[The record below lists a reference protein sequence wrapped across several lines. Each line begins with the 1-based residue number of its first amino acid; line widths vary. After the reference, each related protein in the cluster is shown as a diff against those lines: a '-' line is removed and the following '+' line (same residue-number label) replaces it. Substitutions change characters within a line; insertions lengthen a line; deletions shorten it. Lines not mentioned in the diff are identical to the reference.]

1 MTARDGI
8 VLTTK
13 QISQWR
19 EEEARLEKSRPD
31 DEKLERE
38 LNERNQRRKDLRRR
52 LDAVDLFSTVGE
64 ENPPDSAPPTPSEE
78 GTGNDGADSS
88 AAVDFVANLRKT
100 GDSLKV
106 QQARQRLMEIGHAE
120 EASRKNYIYGL
131 LYRLV
136 KSGKVVKRGTRY
148 RAAPISSP
156 EGETGA

>member
-19 EEEARLEKSRPD
+19 EEESRLEKMRPA
-31 DEKLERE
+31 DEVLERE
-38 LNERNQRRKDLRRR
+38 LNQRNQRRKELRRR
-52 LDAVDLFSTVGE
+52 LDAVDLFSAVE
-64 ENPPDSAPPTPSEE
+64 EEVLPEPPAVPINEAADEPDPDSSIPMA
-78 GTGNDGADSS
+78 
-88 AAVDFVANLRKT
+88 FVANLRKT

-106 QQARQRLMEIGHAE
+106 QQARQRLIELGYVE
-120 EASRKNYIYGL
+120 EAARKNYIYGL

-136 KSGKVVKRGTRY
+136 KSGKVVKRGSKY
-148 RAAPISSP
+148 RAAPNSSP